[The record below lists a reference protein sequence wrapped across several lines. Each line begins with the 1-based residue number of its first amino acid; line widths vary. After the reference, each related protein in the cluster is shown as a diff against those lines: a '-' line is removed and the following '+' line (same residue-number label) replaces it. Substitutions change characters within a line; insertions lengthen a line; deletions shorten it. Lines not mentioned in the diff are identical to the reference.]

1 MQTRY
6 RLVWQV
12 GLVLGL
18 SASTAAWAQQE
29 RGSDK
34 EVPAAASEPV
44 ALSLAPAG
52 ESGQV
57 GTGRLELEPKEL
69 NFGEVWV
76 GMPARGEFTVK
87 NVGDG
92 PLTVTVRNTCGCMVV
107 ASPKESLAPGES
119 DQFTIAYG
127 TTRAGAANQR
137 VTVLTNDPDTPTV
150 EIPVR
155 GTVKTVYDFSPA
167 DRVRF
172 QAAAADAVETQVL
185 TLKNNYKRP
194 LRLQLKN
201 EENIEPFEA
210 ELREIK
216 AGEQYQ
222 LVVRTKPPLSFGSS
236 SATIILDTDAAD
248 LPALKVPVTAVVQPR
263 VSVTP
268 ARVYID
274 GAADQPSSRTVRLRY
289 QLDDPTKI
297 TEIQVSHDWIV
308 YEQLPDVPPRPGQDY
323 SFHSIRLM
331 LPAGAEIP
339 DEGGMLTIL
348 TDDRSPGFQKFEVP
362 IAKRVVQARSESDSP
377 AKPPKAG
384 EGVERD
390 RIRQMIED
398 AMARAQAKR
407 AADEAAGAATEEQKP
422 PTESKPRQEDRG
434 D

>member
-1 MQTRY
+1 
-6 RLVWQV
+6 
-12 GLVLGL
+12 
-18 SASTAAWAQQE
+18 
-29 RGSDK
+29 
-34 EVPAAASEPV
+34 
-44 ALSLAPAG
+44 
-52 ESGQV
+52 
-57 GTGRLELEPKEL
+57 
-69 NFGEVWV
+69 
-76 GMPARGEFTVK
+76 
-87 NVGDG
+87 
-92 PLTVTVRNTCGCMVV
+92 
-107 ASPKESLAPGES
+107 
-119 DQFTIAYG
+119 
-127 TTRAGAANQR
+127 
-137 VTVLTNDPDTPTV
+137 
-150 EIPVR
+150 
-155 GTVKTVYDFSPA
+155 
-167 DRVRF
+167 
-172 QAAAADAVETQVL
+172 
-185 TLKNNYKRP
+185 
-194 LRLQLKN
+194 
-201 EENIEPFEA
+201 
-210 ELREIK
+210 
-216 AGEQYQ
+216 
-222 LVVRTKPPLSFGSS
+222 
-236 SATIILDTDAAD
+236 
-248 LPALKVPVTAVVQPR
+248 VTAVVQPR

-377 AKPPKAG
+377 GKSPKAG